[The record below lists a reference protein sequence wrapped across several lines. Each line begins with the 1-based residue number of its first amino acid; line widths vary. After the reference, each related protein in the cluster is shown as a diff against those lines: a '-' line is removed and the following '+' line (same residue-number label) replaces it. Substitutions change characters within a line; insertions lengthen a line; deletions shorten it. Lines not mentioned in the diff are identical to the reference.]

1 MHSFWVSDICLE
13 VAGCFSQVM
22 EGASYP
28 YQIGKLLLGY
38 LGAIYQHEAIA
49 FAAHYTGSDGG
60 HLAEVVNE
68 EFVGM

>member
-1 MHSFWVSDICLE
+1 
-13 VAGCFSQVM
+13 M